1 MSIDNIDSSQ
11 ILEIKF
17 SDSLDSN
24 NPFTSI
30 NSNKN
35 KINFEQFGE
44 CPVKKIYDESAHSNQ
59 IYKEYAESGLLSEE
73 QNLKSALS
81 ESMEEEYDDNEND
94 EENHTQK
101 CDEFNTQFNQSQIKE
116 ITGEGISPEVNKV
129 TIQIKTKGRPS
140 KNNPRKEEIVHT
152 RQSLDNATKVFIQK
166 CVKNLHQVLQNLIKT
181 LIVKKRKKNQKK
193 INGKLHVPTIN
204 DYLTKNYEKK
214 NLLFNTSIQQIYY
227 NTRPKRLPNNFK
239 KDKDK
244 YCYNKEV
251 LKGILAFENENE
263 QIEVKVLNMIFNCEF
278 KLFLI
283 AFLNDKKFVTING
296 IKIELE
302 NFETF
307 SDCYNKGEK
316 GFPPELKIDIKNYV
330 NDMMSGKLKTRKPR
344 KKIR

>member
-1 MSIDNIDSSQ
+1 MSIDKIDSSQ

-24 NPFTSI
+24 NPFTRI

-35 KINFEQFGE
+35 KINFKQFKE
-44 CPVKKIYDESAHSNQ
+44 CPVQKIYEESTHSNK
-59 IYKEYAESGLLSEE
+59 IYRGYAESGLLSEE

-140 KNNPRKEEIVHT
+140 KNNLRKEEIVHT

-227 NTRPKRLPNNFK
+227 NTITKS
-239 KDKDK
+239 
-244 YCYNKEV
+244 
-251 LKGILAFENENE
+251 FE
-263 QIEVKVLNMIFNCEF
+263 IF
-278 KLFLI
+278 
-283 AFLNDKKFVTING
+283 
-296 IKIELE
+296 
-302 NFETF
+302 
-307 SDCYNKGEK
+307 
-316 GFPPELKIDIKNYV
+316 
-330 NDMMSGKLKTRKPR
+330 
-344 KKIR
+344 

>member
-11 ILEIKF
+11 ILEIKP

-193 INGKLHVPTIN
+193 KNGK
-204 DYLTKNYEKK
+204 
-214 NLLFNTSIQQIYY
+214 
-227 NTRPKRLPNNFK
+227 
-239 KDKDK
+239 
-244 YCYNKEV
+244 
-251 LKGILAFENENE
+251 
-263 QIEVKVLNMIFNCEF
+263 
-278 KLFLI
+278 
-283 AFLNDKKFVTING
+283 
-296 IKIELE
+296 
-302 NFETF
+302 
-307 SDCYNKGEK
+307 
-316 GFPPELKIDIKNYV
+316 
-330 NDMMSGKLKTRKPR
+330 
-344 KKIR
+344 